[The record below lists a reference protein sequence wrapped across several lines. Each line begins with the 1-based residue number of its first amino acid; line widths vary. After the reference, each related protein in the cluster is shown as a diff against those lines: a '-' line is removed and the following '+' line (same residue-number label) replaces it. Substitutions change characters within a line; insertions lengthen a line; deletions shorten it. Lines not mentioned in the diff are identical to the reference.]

1 MARPGE
7 RCTPVDLQVLTQL
20 RGRVEHAREIVLQHA
35 AGDRE
40 LKRVEEELRKRMPP
54 SDAATIG
61 D

>member
-1 MARPGE
+1 M
-7 RCTPVDLQVLTQL
+7 DLQVLTQL

-54 SDAATIG
+54 SDAATTG